1 MINNEIQIGEFNLD
15 GNFEYPRYY
24 VAKFKT
30 QKDVLIKTS
39 SRTIEDCC
47 EKAKEFFKA
56 TPFLLDELEYIL
68 IELRNVE

>member
-1 MINNEIQIGEFNLD
+1 MIKNEEQIGEFDLEKD
-15 GNFEYPRYY
+15 YIYPRYY

-39 SRTIEDCC
+39 SRTMEDCC
-47 EKAKEFFKA
+47 EKAKEIFKT
-56 TPFLLDELEYIL
+56 TPYLLDELVYIL